1 MNFKKLL
8 FVGLSFVLANSI
20 VGCDGPAGGSKTEV
34 KDVNLAAATYEVQ
47 GEEDFNRDLF
57 YMNTLEFLVADPTVV
72 YAEHAEDPSQEGY
85 FYAYGTSDLIGCH
98 GIQTWRSKDL
108 ANWEYAGVAFQPDP
122 LNTWGV
128 NNHWAPEI
136 IYDNGLYF
144 LFFNADCIDRPRYG
158 QRALSVAYS
167 PNPGGP
173 FIVPTFPNVDGEPL
187 KANAPTVDFLG
198 HKELIESTISPK
210 QEIRESAIDASPFI
224 DPVSGKRYLY
234 WSWYTEGRHV
244 QEIFGMEMKDWFTP
258 DYSTITQI
266 TSLGH
271 IEVGENADPIDEG
284 SGVNEG
290 PFVYYKDG
298 TYFMTLSVWPYTNER
313 YQVRT
318 AIADSPLGHFK
329 KVKVED
335 GGVVIA
341 TSPIWSHIKS
351 AGHHCFVQVKD
362 QLYIA
367 YHTFYNRTDISQHR
381 ALAVDEVQFV
391 ANKDG
396 QLTMHT
402 NGPTYSIQPIPEVL
416 SGYRNVATEAKVT
429 ATNTAE
435 GSSASYLNDGLIKV
449 RTEDLVTEYQAN
461 PGRNQVTLEFEQ
473 PVNAKAIMV
482 YNSMEYNYSFT
493 DVASIEME
501 YIGNEDG
508 DTAKAKI
515 GQIIYDYEW
524 NSTDLS
530 VMHPGGAAV
539 AEFDELPVKKI
550 TINFN
555 QGWEYRI
562 SEIKVLGNTDN
573 VTYKSEF
580 ADTYTYNNEVVLNHY
595 VHEGTV
601 LGGTSMF
608 DAHYGWNFEHDGNG
622 TDSYITNNGLQDAY
636 VYFKD
641 VETVDFYAEAYISTY
656 SKNAFHMWN
665 NVPDAYP
672 KMGLVVRNENACM
685 FFYIDAANSYSNQYV
700 GYTQSKYGTS
710 GDWDWSAT
718 EETTQVSI
726 NYSNSEFTLTENYTK
741 LAIARIGD
749 KFYLYVNDVLTFET
763 DGLRSLGA
771 EDLAS
776 VGFLGFNSPMV
787 VKNYSIT
794 TDTAAVESKIAEL
807 G

>member
-1 MNFKKLL
+1 MNFKKFL
-8 FVGLSFVLANSI
+8 FVCLSFVLANSI
-20 VGCDGPAGGSKTEV
+20 VGCNTSGSNNRTEV
-34 KDVNLAAATYEVQ
+34 KNVNLAAETYATQ
-47 GEEDFNRDLF
+47 GEETFNRDLF
-57 YMNTLEFLVADPTVV
+57 YMNTLEFLVADPTVI
-72 YAEHAEDPSQEGY
+72 YAENAEDPSQEGY

-122 LNTWGV
+122 LNTWGI

-173 FIVPTFPNVDGEPL
+173 FIVPTFPNADGEPL
-187 KANAPTVDFLG
+187 KATAPTVDLMG
-198 HKELIESTISPK
+198 HKELIASTISPK
-210 QEIRESAIDASPFI
+210 QEVRESAIDASPFI

-234 WSWYTEGRHV
+234 WSWYTEGRYS
-244 QEIFGMEMKDWFTP
+244 QDIYGMEMKDWFTP
-258 DYSTITQI
+258 DYSTVKQI
-266 TSLGH
+266 TKLGYAEVSTDAEK
-271 IEVGENADPIDEG
+271 IEEG
-284 SGVNEG
+284 TGVNEG

-298 TYFMTLSVWPYTNER
+298 TYFMTFSVWPYTNER

-318 AIADSPLGHFK
+318 AIADSPLGDFK
-329 KVKVED
+329 KVAVED

-341 TSPIWSHIKS
+341 TSPLWSHIKS

-367 YHTFYNRTDISQHR
+367 YHTFYNRTDISEHR

-416 SGYRNVATEAKVT
+416 SGYKNLATEAKIT

-449 RTEDLVTEYQAN
+449 RTEDLVTEYDAN
-461 PGRNQVTLEFEQ
+461 PGKNQITLEFEQ

-482 YNSMEYNYSFT
+482 YNSMEYSYSFT
-493 DVASIEME
+493 DIASIEME
-501 YIGNEDG
+501 YVGNEQG

-515 GQIIYDYEW
+515 GQIKYDFEW

-530 VMHPGGAAV
+530 IMHPGGAAV

-550 TINFN
+550 TLNFN
-555 QGWEYRI
+555 QGWEYKI
-562 SEIKVLGNTDN
+562 SEIKVLGNTNN

-580 ADTYTYNNEVVLNHY
+580 KDTYT
-595 VHEGTV
+595 
-601 LGGTSMF
+601 
-608 DAHYGWNFEHDGNG
+608 
-622 TDSYITNNGLQDAY
+622 
-636 VYFKD
+636 
-641 VETVDFYAEAYISTY
+641 
-656 SKNAFHMWN
+656 
-665 NVPDAYP
+665 
-672 KMGLVVRNENACM
+672 
-685 FFYIDAANSYSNQYV
+685 
-700 GYTQSKYGTS
+700 
-710 GDWDWSAT
+710 
-718 EETTQVSI
+718 
-726 NYSNSEFTLTENYTK
+726 
-741 LAIARIGD
+741 
-749 KFYLYVNDVLTFET
+749 
-763 DGLRSLGA
+763 
-771 EDLAS
+771 
-776 VGFLGFNSPMV
+776 
-787 VKNYSIT
+787 
-794 TDTAAVESKIAEL
+794 
-807 G
+807 